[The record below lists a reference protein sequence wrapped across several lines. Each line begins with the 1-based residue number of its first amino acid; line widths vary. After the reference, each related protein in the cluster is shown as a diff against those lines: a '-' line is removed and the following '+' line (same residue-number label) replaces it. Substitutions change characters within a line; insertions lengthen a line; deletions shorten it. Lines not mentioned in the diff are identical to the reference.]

1 MWLEKSKNIHSTK
14 TINNYVG
21 QLKHFN
27 LLVKMGT
34 KEDRW
39 SVIAKFCFVALFAL
53 SVILCLHNYFSCK
66 GINGT
71 TLCIGMTF
79 SQLLNH
85 DFDLEYNNPIFSQ
98 DTPAYDDVPLS

>member
-39 SVIAKFCFVALFAL
+39 SVIAKFCFVALF
-53 SVILCLHNYFSCK
+53 
-66 GINGT
+66 
-71 TLCIGMTF
+71 
-79 SQLLNH
+79 QLQGYQW
-85 DFDLEYNNPIFSQ
+85 YNIMHRI
-98 DTPAYDDVPLS
+98 DVQSAFEPPL